1 MLEVRRYRKRLEHL
15 ISEWTEYRSLV
26 LNRMGAPNLKNEEE
40 KRFLNLKGRVAE
52 DLTSLT
58 LLLNPSLTQE
68 VTGHLRGINS
78 LMSHYPTLF
87 TSGPLDEQNR
97 AEFERSWHDH
107 FLFFNRLKGIKP
119 DPHAREPRNLAAAS
133 QSYIPPTGQKVHRRS
148 GGARFVTVF
157 LRLLFL
163 IFIVFLL
170 VKYVP
175 WSRLKEPTDSSTP
188 NPGGVQGFLTTAG
201 DRTKALLAGVHLPA
215 FLNPVVEAYGSEVT
229 TILVAVFLLIVAY
242 FIFGRMK

>member
-15 ISEWTEYRSLV
+15 INEWTEYRSLV

-40 KRFLNLKGRVAE
+40 KRFLNLKGKVAE

-58 LLLNPSLTQE
+58 LLLNPSLSQE
-68 VTGHLRGINS
+68 VQGHLRGITS
-78 LMSHYPTLF
+78 LMSRYPTLF

-119 DPHAREPRNLAAAS
+119 DSHARDPRNLAAAG
-133 QSYIPPTGQKVHRRS
+133 QAYIPPTTHKVHRRS
-148 GGARFVTVF
+148 PGARFVTVF
-157 LRLLFL
+157 LRILFL
-163 IFIVFLL
+163 IFIIFLL

-175 WSRLKEPTDSSTP
+175 WQRLGEPTTSSTP
-188 NPGGVQGFLTTAG
+188 NPGGVQGFLITAG
-201 DRTKALLAGVHLPA
+201 DRTKAMLAGVHLPA

>member
-15 ISEWTEYRSLV
+15 INEWTEYRSLV

-40 KRFLNLKGRVAE
+40 KRFLNLKGKVAE
-52 DLTSLT
+52 DLTNLT
-58 LLLNPSLTQE
+58 SWLQPSLSQE
-68 VTGHLRGINS
+68 VQGHLRGITS
-78 LMSHYPTLF
+78 LMGRYPTLF

-97 AEFERSWHDH
+97 ADFERSWHDH
-107 FLFFNRLKGIKP
+107 FLFFNRLKGIRP
-119 DPHAREPRNLAAAS
+119 DPHARDPRNMAAAT
-133 QSYIPPTGQKVHRRS
+133 QVYIPPSGQKVHKRS
-148 GGARFVTVF
+148 AGAHFLTVF

-163 IFIVFLL
+163 IFIIFLL
-170 VKYVP
+170 IKYGP
-175 WSRLKEPTDSSTP
+175 WERFNEPTSSKTP
-188 NPGGVQGFLTTAG
+188 NPGGMQGFLINAG
-201 DRTKALLAGVHLPA
+201 DRVKAVIAGVHLPA